1 MSHNYSND
9 LRFLESII
17 TSDVRY
23 IGLLGPV
30 HRKEQLLNAIFE
42 TNLDIVETVFEKIH
56 GPVGLAIGSESP
68 EEVSLSIMAEIISIF
83 KSSIINQ

>member
-1 MSHNYSND
+1 MGVPGF
-9 LRFLESII
+9 FLWLWKKYKS
-17 TSDVRY
+17 
-23 IGLLGPV
+23 
-30 HRKEQLLNAIFE
+30 KKN
-42 TNLDIVETVFEKIH
+42 NETVFEKIH